1 MKNNAPEDIDE
12 YIDRFP
18 GNVQELLQ
26 KIRKTIQ
33 KAAPDAVEAI
43 SYGIPTFRLNGNL
56 VHFAAF
62 QSHIGFY
69 PAPRGVAEFKDDMAR
84 YEGGKGTARF
94 PLDEPIP
101 YELIT
106 RMVKFRVQKNLE
118 KGVKRSVP
126 AKKKSAKKR

>member
-94 PLDEPIP
+94 PLDQPIP

-126 AKKKSAKKR
+126 AKKKTAKKR

>member
-1 MKNNAPEDIDE
+1 MKNNAPENIDE

-18 GNVQELLQ
+18 GKVQKLLQ